1 MKPTNILIAND
12 GLVKI
17 ADCGISKLMTI
28 EEPAM
33 TRGIGSQKFM
43 APEIINEEDHYN
55 EKVDVYSFGVLVFY
69 ILSGGQLPKMK
80 MFGILKGD
88 KAKNHESFTNFSKKL
103 INYCLNFNSKD
114 HPSFQM
120 IVDDLDKYQYD
131 LVPLNENAIY
141 NVKILVKQHKER
153 ITKYFNANDTS

>member
-103 INYCLNFNSKD
+103 INDCWNFNSKD

-131 LVPLNENAIY
+131 LVP
-141 NVKILVKQHKER
+141 
-153 ITKYFNANDTS
+153 